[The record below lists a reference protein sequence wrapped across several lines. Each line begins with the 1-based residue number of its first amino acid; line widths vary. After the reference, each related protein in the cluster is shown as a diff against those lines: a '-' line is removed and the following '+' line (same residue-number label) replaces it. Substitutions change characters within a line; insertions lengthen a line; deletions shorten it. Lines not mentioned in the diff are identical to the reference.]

1 MTALGIIGIIV
12 AVGIISMIEICAI
25 IICVS
30 RMVDQKMKTKT
41 ELELM
46 VWKTEIEH
54 FDKTIDK
61 LMDRIEKIAETVKG

>member
-12 AVGIISMIEICAI
+12 AVGIISMVEICAI

-61 LMDRIEKIAETVKG
+61 LMDRIEKIAEKVK

>member
-12 AVGIISMIEICAI
+12 AVGIISMVEICAI

-46 VWKTEIEH
+46 VWKAEIEH

-61 LMDRIEKIAETVKG
+61 LMDRIEKIAEKVKE

>member
-12 AVGIISMIEICAI
+12 AVGIISMIEICSI

-41 ELELM
+41 ELELR

-61 LMDRIEKIAETVKG
+61 LMDRIEKIVK